1 MCLSRSLISQFAAE
15 AGAGIVAGARARAG
29 ARAGAIAG
37 AVAQAEA
44 GFARFASKT
53 FDISLKFMDVCD
65 FGASQAKRAQIARIY
80 NNKKRT

>member
-15 AGAGIVAGARARAG
+15 AGAGARAG
-29 ARAGAIAG
+29 AEARTEAIAG
-37 AVAQAEA
+37 AGAQAEA

-65 FGASQAKRAQIARIY
+65 FGASQANAR
-80 NNKKRT
+80 K